1 MRVGLS
7 FRFYASSIA
16 DPIFV
21 ADFFGVAWTETT
33 KVAIETPN
41 CIQGDE
47 INSPTIHNAPFYCLP
62 RSKQRWSM
70 AVESAFLHVIISLA
84 MLLFAAKM
92 MAELFHRIKLPIVL
106 GELLAGII
114 VGPFALGALP
124 LVNGE
129 PLVVLD
135 ETVRHIG
142 EIAAIVIL
150 FIAGLEITPR
160 EFLKGGAAAFTV
172 GSLGVIVPFFV
183 GYYAFS
189 AFGVEALQSILIA
202 TALTATSIAIS
213 IQVLTELGKMQSK
226 EARLILGAA
235 IVDDILAIA
244 ALSVVV
250 TMVQTGNTEP
260 AILDI
265 TLLIMQVLGT
275 FAAILI
281 VSVLVIPRILHT
293 ERLWKSKGSLEGIVT
308 AAFFAAAGIAAF
320 VGLSPIVGA
329 FAIGMA
335 VASTRL
341 IKQVHEYVDK
351 LQIIFAPLFF
361 AIIGAQV
368 DLRGVNLDVLYLA
381 GIMIG
386 VAVVT
391 KLIGTGLPS
400 LIFLKER
407 SRSMRVGIGMISRG
421 EVGLIVAGVGVS
433 SGALSN
439 DVYTTV
445 IIMVA
450 VTTIITPIW
459 LKFAYR
465 KEPSGTTSSSLAGKE
480 HA

>member
-1 MRVGLS
+1 
-7 FRFYASSIA
+7 
-16 DPIFV
+16 
-21 ADFFGVAWTETT
+21 
-33 KVAIETPN
+33 
-41 CIQGDE
+41 
-47 INSPTIHNAPFYCLP
+47 
-62 RSKQRWSM
+62 
-70 AVESAFLHVIISLA
+70 
-84 MLLFAAKM
+84 
-92 MAELFHRIKLPIVL
+92 MAELFHLVRLPIVL

-114 VGPFALGALP
+114 VGPFAIGVLFLFD
-124 LVNGE
+124 GE
-129 PLVVLD
+129 PIVSLD
-135 ETVRHIG
+135 ETVKHIG

-160 EFLKGGAAAFTV
+160 EFLRGGAAAFTV

-183 GYYAFS
+183 GYYVFS
-189 AFGVEALQSILIA
+189 AFGIAALQSILIA

-213 IQVLTELGKMQSK
+213 IQVLTELGRMQSK

-260 AILDI
+260 AIVDI
-265 TLLIMQVLGT
+265 VLLIMQVLGT

-281 VSVLVIPRILHT
+281 VSVLVIPRIVHT

-335 VASTRL
+335 VASTRI

-381 GIMIG
+381 GILVA

-391 KLIGTGLPS
+391 KLVGTGLPAMV
-400 LIFLKER
+400 FLKDKT
-407 SRSMRVGIGMISRG
+407 RSMRVGIGMISRG

-433 SGALSN
+433 SGALTN
-439 DVYTTV
+439 DIYTTI

-450 VTTIITPIW
+450 ATTIITPIW
-459 LKFAYR
+459 LKISY
-465 KEPSGTTSSSLAGKE
+465 KNQPNESSTLQKTDAGS
-480 HA
+480 H